1 MFGPPQKPASLP
13 GPWRLYSRHHP
24 CPSVQIF
31 PAASTLRTP
40 SRVHRQAPRRRRL
53 ARAQLPAR
61 TTPTPASRAGA
72 ARARTFA
79 AGVCLRAQRG
89 AAGVGEAAARC
100 SGSLHRLE
108 KKKSK
113 TNTPQMKLAPPP
125 HSALLCSPPEGRLGR
140 PPWAPSR
147 ISDRGPRSGQ
157 SWRGTAEEFASNT
170 PDSLAF
176 SLKPFRRAQGQL
188 SADPSAPWERS
199 GDAWLLAVSSLWSP
213 GSSTGRIGLRAG
225 CHLVKATG
233 KGCFMGREK
242 GQEVLLPSLATPGQS
257 LNGGSPIWVWDAG
270 RNKVGSETVGSSV
283 RPLSV

>member
-1 MFGPPQKPASLP
+1 MPLFGPPQKPASLP

-40 SRVHRQAPRRRRL
+40 SRVHRQAPRHRRL

-72 ARARTFA
+72 ARADFRRWRLPPGTAGSRGRRGSCCSLFRVA
-79 AGVCLRAQRG
+79 AP
-89 AAGVGEAAARC
+89 AGK
-100 SGSLHRLE
+100 

-113 TNTPQMKLAPPP
+113 TNTPQMKLAPP

-147 ISDRGPRSGQ
+147 ISDRGPWSGQ

-176 SLKPFRRAQGQL
+176 SLKPFRRAQG
-188 SADPSAPWERS
+188 
-199 GDAWLLAVSSLWSP
+199 
-213 GSSTGRIGLRAG
+213 
-225 CHLVKATG
+225 
-233 KGCFMGREK
+233 
-242 GQEVLLPSLATPGQS
+242 
-257 LNGGSPIWVWDAG
+257 
-270 RNKVGSETVGSSV
+270 
-283 RPLSV
+283 